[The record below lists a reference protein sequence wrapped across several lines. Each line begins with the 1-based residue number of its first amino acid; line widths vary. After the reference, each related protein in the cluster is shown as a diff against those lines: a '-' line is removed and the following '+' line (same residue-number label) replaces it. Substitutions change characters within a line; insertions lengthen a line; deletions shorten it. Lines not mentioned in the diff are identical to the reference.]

1 MLLKCDYYLW
11 LFVSANR
18 DSASLGTIADIHM
31 TFHCQCP
38 CQWRRPRRKE
48 HHWEVW
54 RRTRSSVVGS
64 DNPPRIG
71 NFVCWFLCN
80 RVPIKFTLLLYIR
93 RVLRNMGGAHK
104 MDVHA
109 CSWVLLFVAV
119 LYVVPEATGLIGK
132 ERRRYISYMA

>member
-1 MLLKCDYYLW
+1 MR
-11 LFVSANR
+11 A
-18 DSASLGTIADIHM
+18 
-31 TFHCQCP
+31 P
-38 CQWRRPRRKE
+38 C
-48 HHWEVW
+48 
-54 RRTRSSVVGS
+54 TVGS

-71 NFVCWFLCN
+71 NFCVLVSLQPSTNQIYF
-80 RVPIKFTLLLYIR
+80 KFALYIR

-119 LYVVPEATGLIGK
+119 LCVVPEATGLIGK